1 MTAEGT
7 QTRGKRRIG
16 PVHAALATAVLG
28 LAVMPIAFAGAKSPA
43 AHSSGSPKAQVRSLK
58 QRLTALEGRTAALE
72 NKPAPATPPIPTTLP
87 PSGPAGGVL
96 TGNYPDPSGL
106 ANNSVAGANIV
117 DHTIGNN
124 DLGAGIVGG
133 ANLKST
139 YERVSPGTAVQA
151 NVFGNA
157 TAQCNPGDK
166 VLGGGY
172 AWQNDSTGSS
182 TQGSTPNVATGGF
195 DDPDQWVVAAKS
207 AINNTLFAWA
217 VCLRA

>member
-28 LAVMPIAFAGAKSPA
+28 LAVMPIAFAGAKSPS
-43 AHSSGSPKAQVRSLK
+43 AHSSGSPKAQMRSLK
-58 QRLTALEGRTAALE
+58 QRLAALESRTAALE
-72 NKPAPATPPIPTTLP
+72 SKSGSNIPTTLP

-96 TGNYPDPSGL
+96 TGTYPNPSGL
-106 ANNSVAGANIV
+106 ANDSVGGSNIV
-117 DHTIGNN
+117 DHSIGND
-124 DLGAGIVGG
+124 DLGAGTVGG